1 MTKPEQGGVLRVG
14 ATTFGFLYRASLELA
29 LEQIAR
35 AGYKLVEIAPVPPHL
50 YVGDFGAARCKQ
62 VKNLL
67 DATGLTCV
75 SLNPVELNLIS
86 TNPALNAIALD
97 HYRRSIAIAHDL
109 GATVV
114 VVIAGRQSVLIPI
127 PREDALGMAAQQIGR
142 LVPEARDAGVTLAV
156 ETVPY
161 GLTDTASQ
169 AAALV
174 DAVGDDHVGIAL
186 DAANVFGK
194 ESAEDSVHAAGDRLR
209 IAHLSDSW
217 RSRWAHTSL
226 GRGEVDLAGFVEALR
241 NSSFRGPTIYELVD
255 GEDPAP
261 RIRQDLATFE
271 GWGMSA

>member
-1 MTKPEQGGVLRVG
+1 M
-14 ATTFGFLYRASLELA
+14 TTFGFLYRASLEAA

-50 YVGDFGAARCKQ
+50 YVGDFRAARARQIKK
-62 VKNLL
+62 VL
-67 DATGLTCV
+67 DAAGLTCV
-75 SLNPVELNLIS
+75 SINPVELNLIS
-86 TNPALNAIALD
+86 TNPELAGVAID
-97 HYRRSIAIAHDL
+97 HYRRSIAVAHDL

-127 PREDALGMAAQQIGR
+127 PRADALSMAAQQIGR
-142 LVPEARDAGVTLAV
+142 LVPEARDAGITLAV

-161 GLTDTASQ
+161 GLTETAAE

-174 DAVGDDHVGIAL
+174 DAIGGGHVGIAL

-194 ESAEDSVHAAGDRLR
+194 EAPEDSVRASGDRLR

-226 GRGEVDLAGFVEALR
+226 GRGEVDLARFVEALR
-241 NSSFRGPTIYELVD
+241 KSRFDGPAIYELVD
-255 GEDPAP
+255 GEDPGP
-261 RIRQDLATFE
+261 RIRHDLTTLEA
-271 GWGMSA
+271 WGMSA